1 MLLDAEVPVSIARRL
16 RLNEYVV
23 KGTSK
28 LALT

>member
-16 RLNEYVV
+16 RLSDYVLE
-23 KGTSK
+23 GTSK